1 MRNAQKMRPGSGF
14 DGFDRSDGSDG
25 SDRSD
30 GHELQPE
37 VCPEGAMS
45 PADSSLARSIAR
57 SLPAAVAMLAMA
69 LAVPASAQVLPLELL
84 VDESRVVLGEEVQI
98 VVRTVESRPL
108 QSASFGLEMRDRDG
122 LPTVLF
128 ATLVSAAVFSGA
140 AGGAGDA
147 TIQTTWDPA
156 TQRIDVTLESPTA
169 TLNELFG
176 PIAVLRFTLDPGVQL
191 DDRFEI
197 AMDPDTLLL
206 DALAAPVVTAPAD
219 GRVRIIEADPGQ
231 NLGALGGEVFPGGN
245 MVIGAMTVHPY
256 AIGGGTIE
264 LLYDASLTDGPPVVG
279 FDARYGAVVVDS
291 LDTSIAGRVLA
302 TFHSDGALYNATLHG
317 AIFTVVVPSR
327 ADVAIGTTSVI
338 AFGPA
343 TAFTDAA
350 GDPIALEIDVEQLDF
365 VDPEIVAAAGFEGGA
380 FVEWWRAAN

>member
-1 MRNAQKMRPGSGF
+1 MF
-14 DGFDRSDGSDG
+14 
-25 SDRSD
+25 
-30 GHELQPE
+30 
-37 VCPEGAMS
+37 
-45 PADSSLARSIAR
+45 PADSSLAKPIGRSV
-57 SLPAAVAMLAMA
+57 PAVLAVLA
-69 LAVPASAQVLPLELL
+69 LALSAPASGQVLPLELL
-84 VDESRVVLGEEVQI
+84 VDESRVILGEEVQI

-108 QSASFGLEMRDRDG
+108 QSASFGLEMRDEDG

-128 ATLVSAAVFSGA
+128 DGLVSAAVFAGT

-147 TIQTTWDPA
+147 TIQTQWNPV
-156 TQRIDVTLESPTA
+156 TQRIDVSLDSPTA
-169 TLNELFG
+169 TLNEAFG
-176 PIAVLRFTLDPGVQL
+176 PLAVLRFTVDPVVATLDRP
-191 DDRFEI
+191 RFEI
-197 AMDPDTLLL
+197 ALDPDTLLV

-219 GRVRIIEADPGQ
+219 GRVRIIDADPGQ

-264 LLYDASLTDGPPVVG
+264 LFYDDSLADGPPVVG

-291 LDTSIAGRVLA
+291 LDTSIAGRVLV
-302 TFHSDGALYNATLHG
+302 TFHSDGALYNATIHG
-317 AIFTVVVPSR
+317 AIFTVVVASR
-327 ADVAIGTTSVI
+327 SEVAIGTTSVI
-338 AFGPA
+338 ALGPA

-380 FVEWWRAAN
+380 FVEWWNVAN